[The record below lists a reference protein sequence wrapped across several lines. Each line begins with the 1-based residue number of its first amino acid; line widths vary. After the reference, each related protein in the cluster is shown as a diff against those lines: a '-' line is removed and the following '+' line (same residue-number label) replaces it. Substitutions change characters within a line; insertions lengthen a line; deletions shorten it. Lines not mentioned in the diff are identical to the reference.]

1 MQQQEDH
8 HQRKSTRL
16 KEYDYTQPGAYF
28 VTVVSHQRKNIF
40 GVISNGEMNLNKA
53 GKIVEK
59 TWQNIP
65 VHFPNTSCE
74 IFVVM
79 PNHIHG
85 IIDIIN
91 DEIVGARHAS
101 PLRSNRLESQSVKS
115 DGVKAKSIGAII
127 GSFKS
132 AVTKQLHQTKII
144 NQEKIWQRNYYE
156 HIIRDEDDYQ
166 QIADYIASNPSNWEC
181 DLENLKTSIHFHKSI

>member
-1 MQQQEDH
+1 
-8 HQRKSTRL
+8 
-16 KEYDYTQPGAYF
+16 
-28 VTVVSHQRKNIF
+28 VTVVSHRRKSIF
-40 GVISNGEMNLNKA
+40 GEIFNGEMNLNQA
-53 GKIVEK
+53 GKIVK
-59 TWQNIP
+59 QTWQNIP
-65 VHFPNTSCE
+65 MHFSNTSCE

-101 PLRSNRLESQSVKS
+101 PLQSNRLKPQSQWVNGVKPQSV
-115 DGVKAKSIGAII
+115 GAII

-132 AVTKQLHQTKII
+132 AVTKQLHQTKTI

-166 QIADYIASNPSNWEC
+166 HTADYIKTNPYNWEN
-181 DLENLKTSIHFHKSI
+181 DHENPENL